1 MNALAALGNGE
12 LDVRG
17 ASRANSQGRRDHLH
31 GVQALVDPVQ
41 LVHTQVSAV
50 GACILDVPMEQA
62 LIPGVLD
69 KKTVRAVQMPK
80 TIC

>member
-50 GACILDVPMEQA
+50 GACILDVLMEQILTQLVMVSKMVLAA
-62 LIPGVLD
+62 LMLKI
-69 KKTVRAVQMPK
+69 T
-80 TIC
+80 C